1 MTFNPNDP
9 NRITRERQ
17 RRVSYINY
25 TPWII
30 GVTSIGLLMFLMVFF
45 MSGNHHDTVVS
56 NMPRAVAPQ
65 TTTGSAVPSAP
76 GAR

>member
-1 MTFNPNDP
+1 MTFHPNDP
-9 NRITRERQ
+9 TPITRERQ
-17 RRVSYINY
+17 RRVRYINY

-30 GVTSIGLLMFLMVFF
+30 GTASVGLLMFLMVFF
-45 MSGNHHDTVVS
+45 MSGNHHNTAAS
-56 NMPRAVAPQ
+56 NMPRALVPQ

>member
-1 MTFNPNDP
+1 VTFNPNDP

-17 RRVSYINY
+17 RRVSYIPY

-30 GVTSIGLLMFLMVFF
+30 GVTSVGLLMFLMVFF
-45 MSGNHHDTVVS
+45 MSGNHHDAAVS

-65 TTTGSAVPSAP
+65 TTTGSAVLSAP

>member
-1 MTFNPNDP
+1 MTFNSNDP
-9 NRITRERQ
+9 NKIARRRE

-30 GVTSIGLLMFLMVFF
+30 GAASVGLLTFLMVFF
-45 MSGNHHDTVVS
+45 MSGNHHDTANS
-56 NMPRAVAPQ
+56 NMPRAVVPQ

>member
-9 NRITRERQ
+9 NRITREHE

-30 GVTSIGLLMFLMVFF
+30 GAASVGLLMFLMVFF

-56 NMPRAVAPQ
+56 NMPRAVVPP

>member
-25 TPWII
+25 TPWVI
-30 GVTSIGLLMFLMVFF
+30 GVAAVGLLMFLMVFF
-45 MSGNHHDTVVS
+45 MSGNQNNTAAS
-56 NMPRAVAPQ
+56 NMPRAVASPI
-65 TTTGSAVPSAP
+65 TTGSAVPFAP
-76 GAR
+76 GVR

>member
-9 NRITRERQ
+9 NKIARRRE
-17 RRVSYINY
+17 RRVSYISY

-30 GVTSIGLLMFLMVFF
+30 GAASVGLLTFLMVFF
-45 MSGNHHDTVVS
+45 MSGNHHDTAVS
-56 NMPRAVAPQ
+56 NMSHAVAPQ

-76 GAR
+76 GGR